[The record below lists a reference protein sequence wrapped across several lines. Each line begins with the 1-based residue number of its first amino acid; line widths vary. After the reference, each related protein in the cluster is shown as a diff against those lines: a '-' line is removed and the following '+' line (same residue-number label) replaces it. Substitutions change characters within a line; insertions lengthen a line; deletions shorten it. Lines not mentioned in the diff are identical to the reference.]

1 MLQSVARYK
10 AMNLNRV
17 RQSLAQGKVTLRFAD
32 HAVIE
37 ARKDGLIVE
46 DLENTVTTGDQ
57 IEDYGV
63 RALLLSFTEE
73 DRLPCHVVLE
83 YVPGMKEAVIV
94 TAYIPDAEEWEPN
107 WKRRRRKKRR

>member
-1 MLQSVARYK
+1 
-10 AMNLNRV
+10 MNLKRV
-17 RQSLAQGKVTLRFAD
+17 RQLLAQGEIGLRFAD

-46 DLENTVTTGDQ
+46 DLENTVTTGEL
-57 IEDYGV
+57 IEDHGV

-83 YVPGMKEAVIV
+83 YEPGTEEGVIV
-94 TAYIPDAEEWEPN
+94 TAYIPDAKEWEPN
-107 WKRRRRKKRR
+107 WKRRRQKKRR

>member
-1 MLQSVARYK
+1 
-10 AMNLNRV
+10 MNLRRV
-17 RQSLAQGKVTLRFAD
+17 RQLLAQGKITLRFAD

-37 ARKDGLIVE
+37 ARKDGLVVE
-46 DLENTVTTGDQ
+46 DLENAVASGEP

-83 YVPGMKEAVIV
+83 YMPGTEEAVIV
-94 TAYIPDAEEWEPN
+94 TAYIPDAKEWELN

>member
-1 MLQSVARYK
+1 
-10 AMNLNRV
+10 MNLKRV
-17 RQSLAQGKVTLRFAD
+17 RHLLAQGKVELRFAD

-37 ARKDGLIVE
+37 ARKDGLVEE
-46 DLENTVTTGDQ
+46 DLENAVTKGQ
-57 IEDYGV
+57 PLEDYGS

-83 YVPGMKEAVIV
+83 YAPGTQEVVIV
-94 TAYIPDAEEWEPN
+94 TAYIPDAKEWEPD